1 MFIWSLVLFG
11 LGILAVLDSQFN
23 YGYVFR
29 SANSILFTL
38 LSLGVL
44 IRTKILQRLG
54 YKEQLLRRTTQLIAK
69 IEDMERSQS
78 PEERQ
83 NTKRKLTV

>member
-23 YGYVFR
+23 YGYIFR
-29 SANSILFTL
+29 SANSLVFML

-44 IRTKILQRLG
+44 IRTKMLQKLG
-54 YKEQLLRRTTQLIAK
+54 YKEQLLKTNVELRSR
-69 IEDMERSQS
+69 IEDMERSQAS
-78 PEERQ
+78 NE
-83 NTKRKLTV
+83 KRKTEQPVAV

>member
-23 YGYVFR
+23 YGYIFR
-29 SANSILFTL
+29 SANSLVFML

-44 IRTKILQRLG
+44 IRTKMLQRLG
-54 YKEQLLRRTTQLIAK
+54 YKEQLLKSNIELRSR
-69 IEDMERSQS
+69 IEDMERSQTPAEKQKS
-78 PEERQ
+78 KQ
-83 NTKRKLTV
+83 TVTV

>member
-11 LGILAVLDSQFN
+11 LGILAVLDSQLN

-29 SANSILFTL
+29 SANSIVFML

-44 IRTKILQRLG
+44 IRTRMLHKLG
-54 YKEQLLRRTTQLIAK
+54 YKEQLLKSNIELRAK
-69 IEDMERSQS
+69 IEDIERSQS
-78 PEERQ
+78 PEE
-83 NTKRKLTV
+83 KRKSKQKVAV

>member
-23 YGYVFR
+23 YGYIFR
-29 SANSILFTL
+29 SANSAVFML
-38 LSLGVL
+38 LSLGIL
-44 IRTKILQRLG
+44 IRTRMLNKMG
-54 YKEQLLRRTTQLIAK
+54 YKEGLLRKNVELHAK

-78 PEERQ
+78 PEER
-83 NTKRKLTV
+83 KKAREKVPV

>member
-23 YGYVFR
+23 YGYIFR
-29 SANSILFTL
+29 SANSLVFML

-44 IRTKILQRLG
+44 IRTKMLQKLG
-54 YKEQLLRRTTQLIAK
+54 YKEQLLKNNTELRAR
-69 IEDMERSQS
+69 IEDIERSQVS
-78 PEERQ
+78 EE
-83 NTKRKLTV
+83 KRKTKQPVAV

>member
-29 SANSILFTL
+29 SANSVVFML
-38 LSLGVL
+38 LSLGIL
-44 IRTKILQRLG
+44 IRTKILEKMG
-54 YKEQLLRRTTQLIAK
+54 YKENLLRKNIELGAK
-69 IEDMERSQS
+69 IEDMERAQS
-78 PEERQ
+78 PEERL
-83 NTKRKLTV
+83 KAKHKVPV